1 MCLWFLLRP
10 ARFLKYGSRYVAR
23 WFLLLLQ
30 PSPLQVLLIVS
41 VFCVRTALGMA
52 LDTTLQVGGGR
63 VDSSGGLC
71 PQVSFGLHG
80 TREAMG
86 GEVFPTSGRTSA
98 QAQRGVSE
106 RVCRG
111 LPNLTDS
118 YSPIPRALKIH
129 GG

>member
-1 MCLWFLLRP
+1 MPLVPVTSCSVPEIWFPLRRALVP
-10 ARFLKYGSRYVAR
+10 V
-23 WFLLLLQ
+23 
-30 PSPLQVLLIVS
+30 
-41 VFCVRTALGMA
+41 TA
-52 LDTTLQVGGGR
+52 TTLTFAGASHRQCLLCAHSSGHGAGHYLPGGWGR

-98 QAQRGVSE
+98 QAQRGASE
-106 RVCRG
+106 RVCRA